1 MRRILIPA
9 AAAALL
15 LAACTAN
22 NQTAEVEN
30 LATVSATVAS
40 VNPATRAIE
49 LTTDEGETIRMTAG
63 PEMRNF
69 DQIEPGDVATL
80 EIYGSVQVQL
90 AGPGAPAEPQT
101 LALFG
106 RAPEG
111 ARPGAV
117 AGIVTTA
124 TVEFVS
130 YDPVTSQAV
139 LILPDGEPETVPV
152 EPQMRA
158 FAAARTP
165 GERIEVTF
173 SDAVALFVD
182 APA

>member
-1 MRRILIPA
+1 MNSILTT

-15 LAACTAN
+15 LGACTMN
-22 NQTAEVEN
+22 NQAAEVAN
-30 LATVSATVAS
+30 TAAVSATVAA
-40 VNPATRAIE
+40 VNPATRTID
-49 LTTDEGETIRMTAG
+49 LTTADGQTIQLTAT

-80 EIYGSVQVQL
+80 EIYGSVQVAL

-101 LALFG
+101 FAVFG

-111 ARPGAV
+111 ARPGAM
-117 AGIVTTA
+117 AGMMTTA
-124 TVEFVS
+124 TVQFIS
-130 YDPVTSQAV
+130 YNPATFEAA
-139 LILPDGEPETVPV
+139 LILPDGDAVTVPV
-152 EPQMRA
+152 EPGMRA

-173 SDAVALFVD
+173 SDAIALFVE
-182 APA
+182 PA